1 MPWVT
6 FIILPVKYLMSK
18 AVVTLPHEYFLG
30 NIVFWR
36 CSVPAVAL
44 EHCFLIDFPLWT
56 FVAFICSASG
66 WTHSGYLRT
75 WHLSNDIFEFAV
87 LECWPY
93 SVLTNVT
100 HKSHL
105 SPQYTV
111 EGKLAEA
118 LLHFNVQMRY
128 WWISKQHSVR
138 TVCNCFVQSQKLK
151 CQLCDLYSVHESE
164 KNKLIKEKL
173 NLKGCFSFVC
183 SGFSWTV
190 LENGPPDLINS
201 FSIQTCDYINV
212 T

>member
-1 MPWVT
+1 M
-6 FIILPVKYLMSK
+6 FC
-18 AVVTLPHEYFLG
+18 ACGGFG
-30 NIVFWR
+30 
-36 CSVPAVAL
+36 AL
-44 EHCFLIDFPLWT
+44 FFFFIDFPLWT

-75 WHLSNDIFEFAV
+75 GHLSNDIFEFVV
-87 LECWPY
+87 LECCPY
-93 SVLTNVT
+93 SVLTDVT

-138 TVCNCFVQSQKLK
+138 TVCNCFVQAQKWK
-151 CQLCDLYSVHESE
+151 CQLCDLYSVHESD
-164 KNKLIKEKL
+164 KDRL
-173 NLKGCFSFVC
+173 LKGFSFVW

-190 LENGPPDLINS
+190 LEKGPLDLINS
-201 FSIQTCDYINV
+201 FSIQTCDYIKV